1 LAVFDISFRS
11 AQKLA
16 FLAAFAN
23 ILAGALTLFVLRHGL
38 PPRSLADRAAFI
50 SSHEVLW
57 RLGWLGWSAAA
68 VTLLG
73 LYLALASRL
82 RHGAPVLCGL
92 AIVVATA
99 GLAADLS
106 AEALLAGFTR
116 TTLPNLSLV
125 QSEAFLLTGY
135 VGNGLYTT
143 AGILLTIAGRTELPA
158 RVISL
163 GGLVWAAGV
172 LLSVATLVG
181 STTGEAV
188 STGIVIAS
196 FVVWAGLLG
205 RWFGTLES

>member
-1 LAVFDISFRS
+1 MFDISPGPARRI
-11 AQKLA
+11 A

-23 ILAGALTLFVLRHGL
+23 LLAGALTLFVLQQGL
-38 PPRSLADRAAFI
+38 PPRSLSDRTAFI

-57 RLGWLGWSAAA
+57 RLGWLGWSVAA

-73 LYLALASRL
+73 LFLALAGRWSAE
-82 RHGAPVLCGL
+82 APVLCGL
-92 AIVVATA
+92 GIVVATA

-116 TTLPNLSLV
+116 STLPNLSLV

-135 VGNGLYTT
+135 VGNGLYTV
-143 AGILLTIAGRTELPA
+143 AGILLTAAGRRELPTGVLA
-158 RVISL
+158 L
-163 GGLVWAAGV
+163 GGVVWAAG
-172 LLSVATLVG
+172 LWLSAATLVG

-188 STGIVIAS
+188 STGIVIGS

-205 RWFGTLES
+205 RWFGSLES